1 MTWATLREILP
12 PPQRVLGFMCWRGK
26 CCAFFI
32 GVLAPDDAWQKTLFF
47 LGSVFVIHFRER
59 TFVFVV
65 LMPPCV
71 FRGVLPMFLHVCW
84 AFCSRKCPAK
94 ILFFLGLV
102 FEIHFRHFRE
112 RTFVFVV
119 LMPPCVFQWCFV
131 YVIAYLLGF
140 LFPKMLGKNSLL
152 LRFGFWDPFS
162 GANFCSCCL
171 VAALCFSV
179 VFCLC
184 FCIFVGFSVPE
195 NAWQKFSSS

>member
-26 CCAFFI
+26 CCAFFYWGFSSRQCVAKI
-32 GVLAPDDAWQKTLFF
+32 LFF

-71 FRGVLPMFLHVCW
+71 F
-84 AFCSRKCPAK
+84 
-94 ILFFLGLV
+94 
-102 FEIHFRHFRE
+102 
-112 RTFVFVV
+112 
-119 LMPPCVFQWCFV
+119 QWCFA
-131 YVIAYLLGF
+131 YVFAYLLGF

-152 LRFGFWDPFS
+152 LRFGFRDPFS
-162 GANFCSCCL
+162 GANFCFCCL
-171 VAALCFSV
+171 DAALCFSV

-184 FCIFVGFSVPE
+184 FCIFVGLSVPE
-195 NAWQKFSSS
+195 NAWQKFAPS